1 MRYIN
6 RLLSRF
12 GINNK
17 SLIDDSFHTTLV
29 QIAAFVLGVLISIF
43 LSRTIGAEGLGIISL
58 SNQIIGILLT
68 LALLGMPTVILKEV
82 SIAYSRQNRDHI
94 NSVISTSLKLN
105 GMLGIIVY
113 IIFSFALPFLVSTF
127 FHEPA
132 LKIPLM
138 IITGAML
145 FQVVTR
151 IFTAGLN
158 GLRKIWQSNL
168 ADNTLSLFLTSF
180 GLLVLYVLGYK
191 ITVVTA
197 AWLYAGSRVIAAFTS
212 GIYLNSI
219 HTITLKAKYIPRQLL
234 RVALPLLF
242 AQGMNMIATS
252 VDTIMI
258 GWLLTATDV
267 GYYSV
272 AQRIAL
278 TSIFIPQVIYSII
291 APKIA
296 AMYANNQIKEMEH
309 LIQKLTKVLF
319 VIAALFFIILTIFG
333 GILLSI
339 WGEEFNQA
347 YTALLML
354 GIGQFISIS
363 IGSAGLILSVCG
375 EEKKLGVIT
384 FASAILNIVL
394 NYFFIKWFNYTGAA
408 ISTAITMIVMNLTEV
423 YYVKKKTGVSIIP
436 WFNL

>member
-1 MRYIN
+1 MIYIN
-6 RLLSRF
+6 RLLSKL

-17 SLIDDSFHTTLV
+17 SLIDDSFNTTLV
-29 QIAAFVLGVLISIF
+29 QIAGFVLGVLTSIF

-58 SNQIIGILLT
+58 SNQIVGILLM

-82 SIAYSRQNRDHI
+82 SIAYSRQNDDDI
-94 NSVISTSLKLN
+94 NSVISTSLKFN
-105 GMLGIIVY
+105 GMLGVIVY
-113 IIFSFALPFLVSTF
+113 IIFSLALPFLVSTF

-132 LKIPLM
+132 LKTPLM

-145 FQVVTR
+145 FQLVTR

-168 ADNTLSLFLTSF
+168 ADNTLSLFLVGF
-180 GLLVLYVLGYK
+180 GLLVLFITGYK

-197 AWLYAGSRVIAAFTS
+197 AWLYAGSRVIAAFSS
-212 GIYLNSI
+212 GIYLNSV
-219 HTITLKAKYIPRQLL
+219 HSITLKAKYIPRQLL
-234 RVALPLLF
+234 RVAVPLLF
-242 AQGMNMIATS
+242 AQAMNMIATS

-272 AQRIAL
+272 AQRITI
-278 TSIFIPQVIYSII
+278 TSVFIPQVIYSVI

-296 AMYANNQIKEMEH
+296 AMYANNQTKELEQLM
-309 LIQKLTKVLF
+309 QKIFNVLF
-319 VIAALFFIILTIFG
+319 VVALSFIIILIIFG
-333 GILLSI
+333 GIFLSI
-339 WGEEFNQA
+339 WGQEFNQA

-354 GIGQFISIS
+354 GIGQVVMIS

-375 EEKKLGVIT
+375 EEKILGIIT
-384 FASAILNIVL
+384 FASAVLNIML
-394 NYFFIKWFNYTGAA
+394 NYFFIKWFGYTGAA
-408 ISTAITMIVMNLTEV
+408 ISTSITMIAMCLAEA
-423 YYVKKKTGVSIIP
+423 YFVKKKIGVRIIP
-436 WFNL
+436 WFT